1 MGAGGGR
8 GTAGDGGGAA
18 GGSHHG
24 RPQLEE
30 RRARDGLACVG
41 ALLRRLGQRA
51 TARTAAVAAA
61 SGAGREGARER
72 GRVTLTGLRHAG
84 RGAAALLRAG
94 VVLAHVHG
102 RQLALVDV
110 VQRQVSEVAPLGA
123 PAQRAGS
130 HHRLHA
136 QLVDVAHWP
145 ASGKGARAERLCPAV
160 SVRRVGAE
168 ELTRQHGHVPPLAAP
183 PDPAVEHDAHRGG
196 ATHSNAPPPPG
207 SRCVGRARE
216 FGARALFAGWWCR
229 VSGERER
236 GGVFFK
242 TGRALAPAL
251 LSAEKPAVRFPA
263 PAHLFVLSPVL

>member
-168 ELTRQHGHVPPLAAP
+168 ELARQHGHVPPLAAP

-196 ATHSNAPPPPG
+196 AT
-207 SRCVGRARE
+207 RIARTGPWG
-216 FGARALFAGWWCR
+216 FVLI
-229 VSGERER
+229 
-236 GGVFFK
+236 GGVLKVERVFA
-242 TGRALAPAL
+242 TGTAHHGLQRPKITPTRTL
-251 LSAEKPAVRFPA
+251 LDG
-263 PAHLFVLSPVL
+263 SPL

>member
-236 GGVFFK
+236 EGAFFLKRGG
-242 TGRALAPAL
+242 RSHRRC
-251 LSAEKPAVRFPA
+251 SARKSP
-263 PAHLFVLSPVL
+263 LFVFPPLPTCSF